1 MRLRKN
7 NNMCGVIAVSIKTSG
22 FYRYSHQK
30 TLSNIADST
39 EEIFYEVTT
48 IFDEMWN
55 KEPIR
60 QMGVRFSNLVGNE
73 FYQRTFF
80 DDKDIDKKRTLDKT
94 IDSIRERFGDKSI
107 IRSVFINSDIDPLS
121 GGNGEEDY
129 IMMSSIL

>member
-1 MRLRKN
+1 
-7 NNMCGVIAVSIKTSG
+7 
-22 FYRYSHQK
+22 
-30 TLSNIADST
+30 
-39 EEIFYEVTT
+39 
-48 IFDEMWN
+48 MWN

-80 DDKDIDKKRTLDKT
+80 DDKDIDKKSTIDKT

-107 IRSVFINSDIDPLS
+107 IRSVFINSNVNPLS
-121 GGNGEEDY
+121 GGNGEDDY

>member
-22 FYRYSHQK
+22 FYKYSHQK

-39 EEIFYEVTT
+39 EEIFHEVKT
-48 IFDEMWN
+48 IFDEMWT

-80 DDKDIDKKRTLDKT
+80 DDKDIDKKEL
-94 IDSIRERFGDKSI
+94 
-107 IRSVFINSDIDPLS
+107 
-121 GGNGEEDY
+121 
-129 IMMSSIL
+129 